1 MINQLFNVMRSAVAY
16 LMAYVWV
23 LLIHFM
29 STSVYAKYCMPFHS
43 KTWTGLI
50 INNLYTAMY
59 SNSEFCIGTKY
70 IMDSTSNGMA
80 GSTSSICQIAGT
92 VMAVKAIVGMMQSLA
107 PKQQHM
113 AELTC
118 RRLAAAR
125 RPLYLTNGDGV

>member
-70 IMDSTSNGMA
+70 IMDSTAKCMA
-80 GSTSSICQIAGT
+80 GSTSSICQFAGT
-92 VMAVKAIVGMMQSLA
+92 AVTIKVIVGMMRSLSAKSTHGRGDGA
-107 PKQQHM
+107 PS
-113 AELTC
+113 TGS
-118 RRLAAAR
+118 RPTAAVAG
-125 RPLYLTNGDGV
+125 LTN